1 MPDQYDESSIKNC
14 YSTWSQNYYN
24 DYYGSKE
31 AYPPVH
37 RDLLK
42 YLLREAKVN
51 SILDAGCGPASFL
64 RELGDEN
71 LDLYGFD
78 LTPEM
83 VLEGQM
89 VLEKHGIPS
98 SHLWTGNVLDPTSFH
113 MPGKKRVKRFDAVI
127 CIGVLPHIPHGHDI
141 TVIKNLRNAVKPKG
155 LVVVEARNQFF
166 SFFTLNRYS
175 YNFFMEEL
183 IRREHLLDKAGTG
196 KTQLISLMKS
206 LENQFHMDLPPIRK
220 GKESEPG
227 YDEILSRTHNPLLLK
242 EQFISQGF
250 KDVKLLFYHYHCLP
264 PMFEKEIPELFR
276 QESLAMEDPEDW
288 RGYFMASAF
297 LLLGKPA

>member
-1 MPDQYDESSIKNC
+1 MPDRYDESSIKNC
-14 YSTWSQNYYN
+14 YSTWSRNYYN

-42 YLLREAKVN
+42 YLLLKAKAH

-64 RELGDEN
+64 RELVDGN

-83 VLEGQM
+83 VLEGQT
-89 VLEKHGIPS
+89 VLAKHGIPS
-98 SHLWTGNVLDPTSFH
+98 SHLWTGNVLDPKSFQ
-113 MPGKKRVKRFDAVI
+113 MPGKKRAKRFDAVV
-127 CIGVLPHIPHGHDI
+127 CIGVLPHIPHGSDI

-175 YNFFMEEL
+175 YDFFMAEL
-183 IRREHLLDKAGTG
+183 IQREHLLGKAGTE
-196 KTQLISLMKS
+196 KTQLISLLKS

-220 GKESEPG
+220 GKEGEPG
-227 YDEILSRTHNPLLLK
+227 YDEILSRTHNPLILK

-250 KDVKLLFYHYHCLP
+250 KEVKLLFYHYHCLP
-264 PMFEKEIPELFR
+264 PLFEKEIPELFR

-297 LLLGKPA
+297 LLLGKRA

>member
-42 YLLREAKVN
+42 HLLREAKAN

-64 RELGDEN
+64 RELVGEN

-78 LTPEM
+78 VTPEM

-98 SHLWTGNVLDPTSFH
+98 SHLWTGNVLDPKSFH
-113 MPGKKRVKRFDAVI
+113 MPGKNRVKFFDAVI
-127 CIGVLPHIPHGHDI
+127 CIGVLPHIPHGLDI

-175 YNFFMEEL
+175 YDYFMEEL
-183 IRREHLLDKAGTG
+183 IRKEQLLEKAGTG
-196 KTQLISLMKS
+196 KTQLLSLMKG

-220 GKESEPG
+220 GHKGEPG
-227 YDEILSRTHNPLLLK
+227 YDEILSCAHNPLILK

-250 KDVKLLFYHYHCLP
+250 KDVQLLFYHYHCLP
-264 PMFEKEIPELFR
+264 PMFEKEMPELFR

-297 LLLGKPA
+297 LLLGKRA